1 MKKIKVLAI
10 ALALALTTTGCKKEE
25 ASMSKDTTSI
35 NSDYIHLTMVK
46 PKTINPINNS
56 EKSVNYIMNLVYDS
70 LFTIDSNY
78 NTVPQL
84 VDTYKI
90 TSNGKVIEIQL
101 KDAKWHNGNSI
112 TSADVKFTIDLIKQS
127 TESTYKPFVENISS
141 VSIVDNKTFRIN
153 FDSTYAFSI
162 DTLIFPI
169 VCKSE
174 LSKVDSKD
182 IDNYKNNMVGS
193 GAYKISKYNQRSD
206 MLLTL
211 NEDYYDKDKIK
222 SAKKEI
228 SVAMVPDE
236 EAQVSMT
243 LALASD
249 ITKLNLSDL
258 SKFYEKEF
266 KIDDYEGR
274 GYEYL
279 IFNYDNSLINDIN
292 FRKAI
297 AYAIDKQ
304 KIIDEAYVGNATL
317 VNFPLHSK
325 SKYYDSEL
333 KGYDYN
339 LENSKKY
346 LEKIKSIKENI
357 ETNSKEETNSNND
370 ENIKEQL
377 DINNKNEESKE
388 EVFNLKEELKS
399 LNFRIVVNKENRE
412 RVKAAYIIK
421 ENLNEIGIKST
432 VEELEMNELS
442 SRLDKKEYDLAL
454 IGWELPAIPDATEII
469 IYSGYEDEKLNAYLQ
484 SLVVSTNKN
493 NTESIYKAI
502 QKYTRDKVAFISL
515 GITDDYLVT
524 NKRISGELSPNDF
537 DIYEGIYQIGLE
549 K

>member
-35 NSDYIHLTMVK
+35 NSDYIHLTMEK

-169 VCKSE
+169 VCKNE
-174 LSKVDSKD
+174 FSKVDSKD

-211 NEDYYDKDKIK
+211 NEDYYD
-222 SAKKEI
+222 
-228 SVAMVPDE
+228 
-236 EAQVSMT
+236 
-243 LALASD
+243 
-249 ITKLNLSDL
+249 
-258 SKFYEKEF
+258 
-266 KIDDYEGR
+266 
-274 GYEYL
+274 
-279 IFNYDNSLINDIN
+279 
-292 FRKAI
+292 
-297 AYAIDKQ
+297 
-304 KIIDEAYVGNATL
+304 
-317 VNFPLHSK
+317 
-325 SKYYDSEL
+325 
-333 KGYDYN
+333 
-339 LENSKKY
+339 
-346 LEKIKSIKENI
+346 
-357 ETNSKEETNSNND
+357 
-370 ENIKEQL
+370 
-377 DINNKNEESKE
+377 
-388 EVFNLKEELKS
+388 
-399 LNFRIVVNKENRE
+399 
-412 RVKAAYIIK
+412 
-421 ENLNEIGIKST
+421 
-432 VEELEMNELS
+432 
-442 SRLDKKEYDLAL
+442 
-454 IGWELPAIPDATEII
+454 
-469 IYSGYEDEKLNAYLQ
+469 
-484 SLVVSTNKN
+484 
-493 NTESIYKAI
+493 
-502 QKYTRDKVAFISL
+502 
-515 GITDDYLVT
+515 
-524 NKRISGELSPNDF
+524 
-537 DIYEGIYQIGLE
+537 
-549 K
+549 